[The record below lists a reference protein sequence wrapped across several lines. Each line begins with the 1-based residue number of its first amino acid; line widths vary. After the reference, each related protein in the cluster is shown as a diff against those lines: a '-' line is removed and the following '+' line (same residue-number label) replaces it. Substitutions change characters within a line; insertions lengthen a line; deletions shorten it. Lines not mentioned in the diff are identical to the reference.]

1 MKSSWNSLFK
11 LTKIKETREN
21 SQDIDSFFEKGIEI
35 SIKTQNQWNY
45 YKHETFD
52 PIIGIF
58 HDISNS

>member
-52 PIIGIF
+52 PIIGP
-58 HDISNS
+58 